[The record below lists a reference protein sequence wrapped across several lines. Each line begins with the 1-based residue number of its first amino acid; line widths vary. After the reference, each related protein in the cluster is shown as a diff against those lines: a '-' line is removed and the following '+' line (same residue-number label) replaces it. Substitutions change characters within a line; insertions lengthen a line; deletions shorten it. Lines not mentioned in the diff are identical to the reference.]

1 MNEVQSRKTENLPE
15 GNDCLLEIMSTPKLH
30 RSFTVRGINYCRHI
44 SCVTSH
50 KIWVSEQKNLILTS
64 IQGDT
69 LHHVKKLCINH
80 WNGVHTV
87 TSKDELIYVDRDFNI
102 IKTSID
108 LKSTTTFIQRTDFTW
123 RFWCVYWSPSNG
135 DLLVGMYRVYPEVGK
150 VTRYNQTGHLAQTI
164 QHDHDGLELYH
175 HPNYIKENNN
185 GDIVVSDFGI
195 LGSGAIVVTDRGG
208 KFRFSY
214 SGHPLG
220 SHLQPRGICVDPLS
234 HILLCD
240 HLTSTVQMLDKNG
253 QFLSYLLTKS
263 FLSIKPLSLGYDVN
277 KDRLLV
283 GAHNKNTVCVY
294 KYLIRKDNV
303 TESHPDA
310 TDDRQLSRPE
320 TTFACN
326 IDRFKCV

>member
-1 MNEVQSRKTENLPE
+1 MQSRKVENPL
-15 GNDCLLEIMSTPKLH
+15 GGKNCLLEIMSTPKLE
-30 RSFTVRGINYCRHI
+30 SFTVKDINHCRHI
-44 SCVTSH
+44 SCVASH
-50 KIWVSEQKNLILTS
+50 KIWASEQKNLILTS
-64 IQGDT
+64 IKGDT
-69 LHHVKKLCINH
+69 LHRVKKLCINDFS
-80 WNGVHTV
+80 GVHAV
-87 TSKDELIYVDRDFNI
+87 TSKGELIYIDRDFNI
-102 IKTSID
+102 IKTSMD

-123 RFWCVYWSPSNG
+123 RFWCVYWSLSTD

-150 VTRYNQTGHLAQTI
+150 VTRYNQSGHLAQTL
-164 QHDHDGLELYH
+164 QYDHDGLELYH
-175 HPNYIKENNN
+175 HPNYITENNN

-240 HLTSTVQMLDKNG
+240 HLTSTVQMLDKDG

-283 GAHNKNTVCVY
+283 GAHNKNTACVY

-303 TESHPDA
+303 TGI
-310 TDDRQLSRPE
+310 
-320 TTFACN
+320 F
-326 IDRFKCV
+326 V